1 MKPAK
6 VLHQAGDNRTLG
18 WQGRVDLRAPQLIL
32 PISATNNPIVF
43 GRVWLLARLDK
54 SLHDFDCTD
63 AETLVSGWADFAW
76 LDLPGSQA
84 AHEQP
89 FRSVPLVQHL
99 KYFVGFGGAHR
110 FECFFL
116 STLAQ
121 QYLPAPTRC
130 ARPSPSLPWL
140 LWSSIRI
147 GLLKPCFLGL
157 AITLARCPARFSAVG
172 GLVQLGSLLW
182 DKNCAGSVWP
192 ILRRRGLCARLW
204 GG

>member
-121 QYLPAPTRC
+121 QYLPALQRRDAPAQALSALVALVINSYRALEALFFGTGDYSC
-130 ARPSPSLPWL
+130 PM
-140 LWSSIRI
+140 
-147 GLLKPCFLGL
+147 PCQIFGS
-157 AITLARCPARFSAVG
+157 RRFGPAG
-172 GLVQLGSLLW
+172 
-182 DKNCAGSVWP
+182 
-192 ILRRRGLCARLW
+192 
-204 GG
+204 